1 MVRLG
6 IPRPPGVA
14 LGDRVVHG
22 WNPDGYAALL
32 GVTYR
37 AARRF
42 SPAELASRLDRV
54 LESAQG
60 LIARF
65 DARQMDHVPPE
76 RKRTLRDLAFHV
88 FRLSLGFVDAV
99 DRAELP
105 ESVYEERAYPEL
117 VSGGDVARYGALVRA
132 RLSGWFQGAG
142 ADEYTRTLQTK
153 TVHPAT
159 SSITHDAAIRMRPK
173 KKISNEVNRIT
184 SAKIS
189 IGCRSAPAM
198 RKAPMT
204 PKSTNATPWTSVY
217 ESTADVGVC
226 CRSNAAPS
234 SRGVRSISPWIASMA
249 KNQRATTAAPMMP
262 ATTPSPSTA
271 PHAPTSVRESA

>member
-32 GVTYR
+32 GVSYH
-37 AARRF
+37 AAKRF

-54 LESAQG
+54 LEAAQK
-60 LIARF
+60 LTERF
-65 DARQMDHVPPE
+65 DAQQMDHVPAE

-105 ESVYEERAYPEL
+105 ESVYEERAPKEL
-117 VSGGDVARYGALVRA
+117 VTGGDVARYGALVRA

-142 ADEYTRTLQTK
+142 ADEYQRMVQTYYGPQAADDLLERTTWHAGQHLRQLYVLAERLGVT
-153 TVHPAT
+153 PPGPLP
-159 SSITHDAAIRMRPK
+159 IDALAGLPLPD
-173 KKISNEVNRIT
+173 
-184 SAKIS
+184 AL
-189 IGCRSAPAM
+189 
-198 RKAPMT
+198 
-204 PKSTNATPWTSVY
+204 W
-217 ESTADVGVC
+217 
-226 CRSNAAPS
+226 
-234 SRGVRSISPWIASMA
+234 
-249 KNQRATTAAPMMP
+249 
-262 ATTPSPSTA
+262 
-271 PHAPTSVRESA
+271 

>member
-37 AARRF
+37 AAKRF

-105 ESVYEERAYPEL
+105 ESVYEERAHPEL

-132 RLSGWFQGAG
+132 RLRDRKS
-142 ADEYTRTLQTK
+142 TRLN
-153 TVHPAT
+153 
-159 SSITHDAAIRMRPK
+159 SSHVAISYAVFCLK
-173 KKISNEVNRIT
+173 KKKKRRQEQSSE
-184 SAKIS
+184 
-189 IGCRSAPAM
+189 
-198 RKAPMT
+198 
-204 PKSTNATPWTSVY
+204 Y
-217 ESTADVGVC
+217 E
-226 CRSNAAPS
+226 
-234 SRGVRSISPWIASMA
+234 
-249 KNQRATTAAPMMP
+249 
-262 ATTPSPSTA
+262 
-271 PHAPTSVRESA
+271 